1 VAIAHQGQAE
11 PVPLAGLAAP
21 LEQIALDPI
30 GALEPPRGDGEPLG
44 EHTLQRP
51 LGRQVALQP
60 LGQGREPVR
69 VLVVE
74 QHQGLGAKPVL
85 EGVAGRA
92 RLAFRSLGPA
102 RLGAL
107 APAGRGTR
115 GRGRVVDAHGMVLDD
130 AGVSGERPST
140 DTLDEYR
147 NFFK

>member
-85 EGVAGRA
+85 EGVLGRA
-92 RLAFRSLGPA
+92 RLALRSLGPA
-102 RLGAL
+102 RLGAI
-107 APAGRGTR
+107 ATAGRGAR
-115 GRGRVVDAHGMVLDD
+115 GREVDAHGMVLDE
-130 AGVSGERPST
+130 AGSPGGERPST
-140 DTLDEYR
+140 DTLHDDR